1 MAVTS
6 ARLGR
11 LHATGCNLRFPGKRR
26 DVIHSI
32 TVGVRLCLRIRKCRL
47 KNIQTALA
55 LQGALHVPCGVDGA
69 LVGVDEDFDA
79 AVLRAVF
86 NRSVGRDRHMRT
98 VAVNRQA
105 RSRHAARLQI
115 VGNRL
120 GAVLRKRIVDCI

>member
-1 MAVTS
+1 MLANTEMPS
-6 ARLGR
+6 E
-11 LHATGCNLRFPGKRR
+11 
-26 DVIHSI
+26 
-32 TVGVRLCLRIRKCRL
+32 
-47 KNIQTALA
+47 NIQTALA

-69 LVGVDEDFDA
+69 LVGVNEDFDA
-79 AVLRAVF
+79 AVLRAAF

-120 GAVLRKRIVDCI
+120 GAVLRKRIVDCINLCCRCAR